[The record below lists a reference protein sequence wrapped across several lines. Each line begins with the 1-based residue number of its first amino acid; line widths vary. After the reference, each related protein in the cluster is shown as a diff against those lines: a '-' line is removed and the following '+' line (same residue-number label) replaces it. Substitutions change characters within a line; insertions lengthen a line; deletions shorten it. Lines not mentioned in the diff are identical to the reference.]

1 MKWIKGFKK
10 YKESLHI
17 DLTFDQIDLME
28 SLNIWHDVLLTS
40 ISAEKVD
47 LLSTIKLPDEF
58 KDKLDLDT
66 LSENNEFINSLS
78 SIGLK
83 KSPIQNSDDFQTF
96 VNKPCR
102 FMFLYDFN
110 SNELENPKYI
120 LFQTRIETSNKWE
133 ETKLFKVK
141 DDMKPGSFHK
151 IFNDKLT
158 SRTIEIVDGDENYIY
173 STSNGN
179 DWELQNSDKSN
190 DVYKKTFRKEELQ
203 KILDDNKVTL
213 NII

>member
-28 SLNIWHDVLLTS
+28 SLNIWHDILLTS

-110 SNELENPKYI
+110 SSELENPEYI
-120 LFQTRIETSNKWE
+120 LFQTWNETLKKWD

-141 DDMKPGSFHK
+141 DDIKKFY
-151 IFNDKLT
+151 DKLT
-158 SRTIEIVDGDENYIY
+158 SRTIEIVDGEENYIY

-190 DVYKKTFRKEELQ
+190 DIYKKTFRKEELQ

>member
-1 MKWIKGFKK
+1 MKWIKEFKK
-10 YKESLHI
+10 YQESLHI

-47 LLSTIKLPDEF
+47 FLATIKLPEEF
-58 KDKLDLDT
+58 KDKLDIDL
-66 LSENNEFINSLS
+66 LSDNIEFINSLS

-83 KSPIQNSDDFQTF
+83 KSPIQNTDDFETF
-96 VNKPCR
+96 VNKPCK

-110 SNELENPKYI
+110 SNELENPEYI
-120 LFQTRIETSNKWE
+120 LFQTWNETLKRWDDA
-133 ETKLFKVK
+133 KLFKVK
-141 DDMKPGSFHK
+141 DDVKKFY
-151 IFNDKLT
+151 DKLT
-158 SRTIEIVDGDENYIY
+158 SRTIEIVDGEENYIY

-179 DWELQNSDKSN
+179 DWNLQNVDKQN
-190 DVYKKTFRKEELQ
+190 DTYQKSFRKEELQ
-203 KILDDNKVTL
+203 KLLDDKKVTL

>member
-47 LLSTIKLPDEF
+47 LLSIIKLPDEF

-66 LSENNEFINSLS
+66 LSENNEFIENIT

-83 KSPIQNSDDFQTF
+83 KSPIQNSKDFQTF
-96 VNKPCR
+96 VNKPFR

-158 SRTIEIVDGDENYIY
+158 SRTIEIVDGEENYIY

-190 DVYKKTFRKEELQ
+190 DIYKKTFRKEELQ

>member
-110 SNELENPKYI
+110 SNELENPEYI
-120 LFQTRIETSNKWE
+120 LFQTWNETLKKWD

-141 DDMKPGSFHK
+141 DDIKKFY
-151 IFNDKLT
+151 DKLT

-190 DVYKKTFRKEELQ
+190 DIYKKTFRKEELQ